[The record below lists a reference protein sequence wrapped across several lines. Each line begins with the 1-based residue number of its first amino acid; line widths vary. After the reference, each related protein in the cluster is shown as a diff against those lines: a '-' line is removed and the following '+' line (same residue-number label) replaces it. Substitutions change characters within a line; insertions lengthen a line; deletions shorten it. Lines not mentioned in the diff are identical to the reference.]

1 MFQTG
6 FFGLPYLIGIKYKK
20 PNPSLDLE
28 ARGSPFE
35 TKGSPSEN
43 KRSPWKPENN
53 NRRTI
58 EARDNNRFELREGLI
73 EISKREGS

>member
-1 MFQTG
+1 M
-6 FFGLPYLIGIKYKK
+6 KYKK

-35 TKGSPSEN
+35 TKGSLSEN

-53 NRRTI
+53 NGRTI
-58 EARDNNRFELREGLI
+58 EARDNNRFDLREL
-73 EISKREGS
+73 